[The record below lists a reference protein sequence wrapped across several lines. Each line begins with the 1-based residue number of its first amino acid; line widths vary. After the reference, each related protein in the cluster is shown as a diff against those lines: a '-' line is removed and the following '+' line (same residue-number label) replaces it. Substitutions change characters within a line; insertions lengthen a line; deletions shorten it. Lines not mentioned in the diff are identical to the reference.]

1 MASIINSIKGGIVVS
16 CQAHEEDGL
25 YGPEN
30 MALMAKAAELG
41 GAVGT
46 VPTTRITLQRST
58 AR

>member
-1 MASIINSIKGGIVVS
+1 MASIIEKIKGGIIVS

-41 GAVGT
+41 GAVG
-46 VPTTRITLQRST
+46 IRS
-58 AR
+58 